1 MSNCNATTSGSVNS
15 FVSPFEPSINCFLS
29 MLNSFFANANALLEF
44 SSFWRLLNKNKVC
57 LSRARLHTYS
67 PKGECRF
74 KMSIHSAPT
83 TTSFLDVLLVVVVV
97 VVIIGGIVVGG
108 VVLVLAVVRD
118 GRCWSRRPP
127 GRRLVAFSACASC
140 LAMSRRT
147 CPRRAAALV
156 LFPFV
161 LLLLKEGVASSSTFV
176 VLVFVCA

>member
-83 TTSFLDVLLVVVVV
+83 TTSFLDVLLLVVVVV
-97 VVIIGGIVVGG
+97 VV
-108 VVLVLAVVRD
+108 VVRD

-140 LAMSRRT
+140 LPPHRRT

>member
-1 MSNCNATTSGSVNS
+1 
-15 FVSPFEPSINCFLS
+15 
-29 MLNSFFANANALLEF
+29 
-44 SSFWRLLNKNKVC
+44 
-57 LSRARLHTYS
+57 
-67 PKGECRF
+67 
-74 KMSIHSAPT
+74 MSIHSAPT
-83 TTSFLDVLLVVVVV
+83 TTSFLDILLVVIVVV